1 VAAPAPEKKEPEKKE
16 AKPEP
21 KKSSNRFTLQIS
33 SFQDRAEAEAFV
45 SKLGPTAAKPYII
58 KSDVPGK
65 GIFYRVRLG
74 EYASND
80 EALVAKTEFENA
92 QHIIAYVT
100 KL

>member
-1 VAAPAPEKKEPEKKE
+1 MAP
-16 AKPEP
+16 
-21 KKSSNRFTLQIS
+21 SGL
-33 SFQDRAEAEAFV
+33 
-45 SKLGPTAAKPYII
+45 KPYII

-65 GIFYRVRLG
+65 GTFFRVRLG

-80 EALVAKTEFENA
+80 EALTAKTEFENT